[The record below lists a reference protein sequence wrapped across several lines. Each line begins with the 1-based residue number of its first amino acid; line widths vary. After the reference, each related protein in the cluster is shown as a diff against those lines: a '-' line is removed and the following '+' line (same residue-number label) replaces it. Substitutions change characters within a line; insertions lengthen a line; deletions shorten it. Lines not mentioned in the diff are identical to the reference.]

1 MNLLSQSAVPRRLSD
16 SEMAPF
22 EARFS
27 SANDVNAQVSHLI
40 STAIPPS
47 TNVYK
52 KVSAFLSSAQAMDS
66 QIARDAKRIGDHHLL
81 VIFNAIANAGLHAF
95 APDVFGNVESMYNL
109 LHEHLAIHT
118 FRSVASAWAYS
129 SLCPVTTRLL
139 NDYNLLRSFYR
150 SFVYGYLRELARKED
165 LVPGRVVQSIAN
177 NNTYRRREEL
187 LGLRATQIADDCF
200 SIPVTRL
207 VAETDCHSDDEEPA
221 PGSRE
226 YRIHEKEG
234 RDAAVTNFFRIIT
247 TRSEAS
253 RLSARR
259 RGRWIQ
265 RTRVPGL
272 EPSEIS
278 RTLPIKVP
286 IDYFSPEFF
295 NSLSVRQRAAY
306 MGNGVALPIAHHC
319 QTWADIEQWKGLA
332 TADFMARYGNAKLA
346 LYNLPTAAEL
356 ARLESN
362 DASLDDD

>member
-1 MNLLSQSAVPRRLSD
+1 AFHLHIRVSMNLLSQSAVPRRLSD

-177 NNTYRRREEL
+177 NNTYRRREEVCFVSYPL
-187 LGLRATQIADDCF
+187 ICFWLMCVSFLACALHKLPTTASAYPLRA
-200 SIPVTRL
+200 
-207 VAETDCHSDDEEPA
+207 
-221 PGSRE
+221 
-226 YRIHEKEG
+226 
-234 RDAAVTNFFRIIT
+234 
-247 TRSEAS
+247 
-253 RLSARR
+253 
-259 RGRWIQ
+259 W
-265 RTRVPGL
+265 
-272 EPSEIS
+272 
-278 RTLPIKVP
+278 
-286 IDYFSPEFF
+286 
-295 NSLSVRQRAAY
+295 
-306 MGNGVALPIAHHC
+306 
-319 QTWADIEQWKGLA
+319 
-332 TADFMARYGNAKLA
+332 
-346 LYNLPTAAEL
+346 
-356 ARLESN
+356 
-362 DASLDDD
+362 